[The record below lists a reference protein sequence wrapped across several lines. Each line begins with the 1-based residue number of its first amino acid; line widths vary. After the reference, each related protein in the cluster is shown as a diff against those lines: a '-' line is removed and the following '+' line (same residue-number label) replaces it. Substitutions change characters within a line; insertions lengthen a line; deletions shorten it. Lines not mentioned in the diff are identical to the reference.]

1 MIRTQYLKPRFGV
14 TGQTFTNQR
23 EREMELT
30 RARQGIASTQQP
42 QLSKISR
49 IVQLLTVLG
58 IRRQAKLD
66 KEDYQ
71 VFASDLESCD
81 LGDIETALNLIASK
95 PRAEGETAFPDVA
108 TIMEAIRSAA
118 RVRRAPAKTQAEI
131 YREKVIS
138 EGVVPIDPELQAKID
153 ALNKRFHL

>member
-1 MIRTQYLKPRFGV
+1 M
-14 TGQTFTNQR
+14 
-23 EREMELT
+23 
-30 RARQGIASTQQP
+30 
-42 QLSKISR
+42 
-49 IVQLLTVLG
+49 
-58 IRRQAKLD
+58 
-66 KEDYQ
+66 
-71 VFASDLESCD
+71 FASDLESCD